1 MFFKVLEKFQE
12 IPKSGDIF
20 IVLFSIQ
27 TFKEN
32 KRFVVQKIKKIIFEN
47 KNSEKF
53 TVLIDL
59 ENVNHHELQKLLN
72 LTNDGHNK
80 LSFIASHQNY
90 EIEIEYK
97 KKLKTDLNF
106 FDKLTKISE

>member
-1 MFFKVLEKFQE
+1 M
-12 IPKSGDIF
+12 
-20 IVLFSIQ
+20 
-27 TFKEN
+27 
-32 KRFVVQKIKKIIFEN
+32 KKIDFEN

-59 ENVNHHELQKLLN
+59 ENVNHRELQKLLN

-90 EIEIEYK
+90 EIEIEYLGNK
-97 KKLKTDLNF
+97 MKVKQSDKAVLIQMIQ
-106 FDKLTKISE
+106 KLTF